1 MTKKSKL
8 SQELID
14 ARNIAIAKQKIASLG
29 LDPEEIMPKLQE
41 KMGQYACNFV
51 NEAMSRPGY
60 LCNRTGE
67 TFQKTKALIETYA
80 NEEISD
86 ERLAK
91 ALGAQNKKEITAK
104 TAQIQEAAT
113 KYKVRQDLNSLIDSS
128 VTAFQEEASRK
139 QQQAVLRITRA
150 NSPVIQ
156 SAILKPTERT
166 PLKAPEKETAEVSTP
181 EPVKDEPVSVAPKTS
196 FAFEPINPDI
206 APWLKQNQTA
216 ETTPVEPAQ
225 EQVTESSAPIDPLR
239 DKAREE
245 LARLKTGKEG
255 ELSLNELMQSGITA
269 KDMEKVITQDK
280 FGEIHAGPTAKKMAK
295 NCIKNNGSGYCAR
308 GYGEAERD
316 TTGVRYQ
323 DLIPSLKK
331 NGSNMEQAWKEMKN
345 RVYFTFDSDKKN
357 GNPEI
362 DTCDIGTSVNFDGAA
377 KKTYLKDKKGRIVYR
392 KGKPILL
399 TQPDGHVSTK
409 GTNGR
414 WYSDH
419 DDNAKNPDWLY
430 GTSAA
435 NRYGSKYH
443 VSWYTDCTASDKL
456 AEDMI
461 YQKLMREERDKQ
473 LAQEKKQETQ
483 IAQTVVIAQ
492 NTH

>member
-1 MTKKSKL
+1 MTKKKKL
-8 SQELID
+8 SQEMID
-14 ARNIAIAKQKIASLG
+14 AYNIVIAKQKIASLG
-29 LDPEEIMPKLQE
+29 LDPEDIMPKLQA
-41 KMGQYACNFV
+41 KMGQYACTFV
-51 NEAMSRPGY
+51 NEAMYPGY

-67 TFQKTKALIETYA
+67 PFQKSKALISTYA
-80 NEEISD
+80 NETISD

-91 ALGAQNKKEITAK
+91 ALGAKTKKEAEAK
-104 TAQIQEAAT
+104 TIKIQEAAT
-113 KYKVRQDLNSLIDSS
+113 RYLAKKDWQAVVDNNAID
-128 VTAFQEEASRK
+128 FKQEAEEK
-139 QQQAVLRITRA
+139 QQQAVLRITRRENTEA
-150 NSPVIQ
+150 TQ
-156 SAILKPTERT
+156 SAVLKVERT
-166 PLKAPEKETAEVSTP
+166 TTKAPEKETAEVSTP
-181 EPVKDEPVSVAPKTS
+181 DPVKDEPVATTS
-196 FAFEPINPDI
+196 QKLPFTFEPVNPEI
-206 APWLKQNQTA
+206 APWLKQTTAVEAPVQTA
-216 ETTPVEPAQ
+216 PEQETAGNGTPL
-225 EQVTESSAPIDPLR
+225 DPLR

-245 LARLKTGKEG
+245 LARLKAGKEG
-255 ELSLNELMQSGITA
+255 ELTLDELMQSGVTN
-269 KDMEKVITQDK
+269 KDMGQVITKEK
-280 FGEIHAGPTAKKMAK
+280 FGEIHAGPTAKNMAN

-308 GYGEAERD
+308 GYGKAERD

-377 KKTYLKDKKGRIVYR
+377 KRTYRN
-392 KGKPILL
+392 GKLV

-419 DDNAKNPDWLY
+419 DDNAKNPNWLC

-435 NRYGSKYH
+435 NRYGDKYN

-456 AEDMI
+456 AEDII
-461 YQKLMREERDKQ
+461 YQKLIREEREKEASRIV
-473 LAQEKKQETQ
+473 LAQNER
-483 IAQTVVIAQ
+483 
-492 NTH
+492 